1 MRLSKPMIQ
10 IFTNVARGVNT
21 IEELAQS
28 QNKSLNWISEVLQEL
43 TVEGFITKQANYFV
57 KRSRKIIEIAGTIH
71 AQKLK
76 EIILHY
82 NTILFEDILADSKI
96 LFLTAISQDWIT
108 LDIASQLSDVS
119 IYTIQRYTR
128 ALQNRGIIIKK
139 NSLYTI
145 NEKAWPG
152 LKEFLTAYRNYMTIN
167 GVIKWKYQHEIIMQV
182 SSEQKIDGSITGLAN
197 YDSFGVQ
204 VLTIKSLYVL
214 PKREISKEE
223 TFIHSLYEVEDPRTL
238 HLALTFFIKN
248 KLSLKKLIPL
258 AMKYGV
264 YSKVKEI
271 EQLLKTKEDI
281 VRMDSLPVFERKD
294 FIRIAAMYGVKH
306 VC

>member
-10 IFTNVARGVNT
+10 IFTNVAQGVNT
-21 IEELAQS
+21 IEKLAKLR
-28 QNKSLNWISEVLQEL
+28 NKSINWISEVLQEL
-43 TVEGFITKQANYFV
+43 TTEGFITKQTNYSA
-57 KRSRKIIEIAGTIH
+57 KGSRKIIEIASTIH

-76 EIILHY
+76 EIILYY
-82 NTILFEDILADSKI
+82 NTIAFEDILADSKI
-96 LFLTAISQDWIT
+96 LFLSAISQDWIT
-108 LDIASQLSDVS
+108 LHIASQLSNVS

-145 NEKAWPG
+145 NEKAWLG
-152 LKEFLTAYRNYMTIN
+152 LKEFLIAYRNYITIN
-167 GVIKWKYQHEIIMQV
+167 GVIKWKYQNEVIVQV
-182 SSEQKIDGSITGLAN
+182 SAEQKVDGSITGLAN
-197 YDSFGVQ
+197 YDTFGVQ
-204 VLTIKSLYVL
+204 VLTIKAMYVI
-214 PKREISKEE
+214 PKRKISKEE

-248 KLSLKKLIPL
+248 KLSIKKLIPM

-271 EQLLKTKEDI
+271 EQLLKTKDEI

-294 FIRIAAMYGVKH
+294 FIRIASIYGVKH
-306 VC
+306 VY

>member
-10 IFTNVARGVNT
+10 IFTNVSQGANT
-21 IEELAQS
+21 IEKLAKLR
-28 QNKSLNWISEVLQEL
+28 NKSINWISEVLQEL
-43 TVEGFITKQANYFV
+43 TTEGFITKQANYSS
-57 KRSRKIIEIAGTIH
+57 KGSRKIIEIAGTIH
-71 AQKLK
+71 AQKIK
-76 EIILHY
+76 EVILY
-82 NTILFEDILADSKI
+82 YDTIAFEDILADSKI
-96 LFLTAISQDWIT
+96 LFLSAISQDWIT
-108 LDIASQLSDVS
+108 LHTASQLSKVS
-119 IYTIQRYTR
+119 IYTIQRHTR

-145 NEKAWPG
+145 NEKAWSG
-152 LKEFLTAYRNYMTIN
+152 LKEFLIAYRNYITIN
-167 GVIKWKYQHEIIMQV
+167 GVVKWKYQNEVIVQV
-182 SSEQKIDGSITGLAN
+182 STEQNVDGSITGLAN
-197 YDSFGVQ
+197 YDAFGVQ
-204 VLTIKSLYVL
+204 VLTIKALYFL

-248 KLSLKKLIPL
+248 KLSIKKLIPM

-294 FIRIAAMYGVKH
+294 FIRIASIYGVKY
-306 VC
+306 VY